1 VCVAAGLVLFASP
14 CCLPLV
20 PGYLSYLAA
29 VGGGHRP
36 AVPVGEPVRGAVAG
50 RWRVTVAAGLFVA
63 GFTVV
68 FVAATASVFGLIGAL
83 AVSRVLLQRIGASSR
98 SSWGWRSWG

>member
-1 VCVAAGLVLFASP
+1 
-14 CCLPLV
+14 
-20 PGYLSYLAA
+20 
-29 VGGGHRP
+29 
-36 AVPVGEPVRGAVAG
+36 
-50 RWRVTVAAGLFVA
+50 VTVAAGLFVA